1 MAAITIQ
8 PAKVHLVGQQWGL
21 GCNHL
26 RSEKC
31 LWKDPETGRY
41 KTTYERTP
49 LTEALP
55 VNDAGVVETKIKI
68 ENMDLG
74 NVRLVGIAK
83 VRSPFAD
90 FELTRETSAVS
101 IRVYKGEELEGN
113 LSKSLIIGRIPLST
127 LVNFKSASTA
137 NSDALAPTEWQESS
151 NNGQTWTMLQ
161 DMTGKRSISIRKTE
175 VGKWLYRA
183 K

>member
-1 MAAITIQ
+1 
-8 PAKVHLVGQQWGL
+8 
-21 GCNHL
+21 
-26 RSEKC
+26 
-31 LWKDPETGRY
+31 
-41 KTTYERTP
+41 RTP

-151 NNGQTWTMLQ
+151 DNGQTWTMLQ

-183 K
+183 KMTNKFTSKESYSDVLTVVTYKQPKLSIDVAEILEGDDLPVTL